1 MRTKE
6 KFTILS
12 LFTLLCVSLM
22 HGSSF
27 GQAVYG
33 SVFGTVSD
41 QNGGAVAKA
50 KVTITNTGT
59 NVSETTETNASGNY
73 TVSRLIPGTYRVKV
87 EAQGF
92 KASIV
97 DAVVV
102 NVDTSSKTDI
112 ALQTGAV
119 SEEVTITAE
128 APLLKTDRADV
139 ATTFESRQ
147 VTDLPI
153 LDRNFTKLILLTPGT
168 QQLQWQH
175 AASENPQGS
184 TQTMVNGQSFSGTGF
199 QLDGTENRDP
209 ILGIIVINPNFE
221 AIGESKVTSQNYDA
235 EFGQAIAGVASVS
248 TKSGTNDLHGAA
260 FLFRQNDV
268 LQARN
273 PFSQARKDSLTGK
286 FIPDTLKSQFGGA
299 IGGRIIKDKL
309 FFFGDY
315 EGLRSKTG
323 GTRLLSVP
331 TAAARTGDLS
341 AYGVNIFDP
350 ATSVFN
356 SSGALTARTQFT
368 GNKIPTNRL
377 SAQALNVL
385 KLIPLPNAPGRL
397 NGTTDNYVASGI
409 EGFDKD
415 SFDIRSDFKATEKLS
430 MFGRYSFADFA
441 RNGPT
446 AFGAGGGSELVS
458 LGGDSKVRNQ
468 SVAYGF
474 DYSWNST
481 LITDFRFGF
490 FRYKVNVLPFDYGKT
505 TAKDAGINGLNNDA
519 FSSGLFAGFIDGNGG
534 TGGTNFGSGLGVNRC
549 NCPLDQDENQFQFV
563 SNTSKFVGNHTF
575 KFGVDVRR
583 AYNLRVP
590 SDTHRSGELSF
601 NNNRTAS
608 PTGGGLGLATFL
620 LGDVTNFGRYI
631 SSSTDARERQ
641 WRHFYYG
648 QDSWRVNQKLTINYG
663 VRADVINPQS
673 INNAGNAG
681 FLSLETGQI
690 STVGVGS
697 TGLNGNVENTVNF
710 APRLAL
716 SYKVNDKLVVRAGY
730 GRSYDIGVFGSVFG
744 HSVTQNLPVLAVQRV
759 DNGSFNRAF
768 NLADGAPAFTQF
780 YGLDKSPKDPTAKTN
795 TSLPASGQ
803 FFLPNNVFARAL
815 PSKMRLPSVDAY
827 NVTVQYQ
834 LTNKMSVEAAFVGNK
849 GTHVFAGD
857 GPDLNVNQVPITGYT
872 PGRNSTLA
880 KPYYQK
886 FGWTQDI
893 AFFCNCADNHYN
905 SLQLKLDKRF
915 SDGYSILMHYT
926 YQDQISE
933 DGGYFP
939 FDANLNRGPA
949 GWQRDHNFVLSQ
961 VYELPIGKGKKIGSN
976 WSKGAD
982 LALGGWQFNSNT
994 TIQSGLPFDNC
1005 FDTNGISDTGTCRP
1019 NQNGNLSTKATR
1031 QSDGSYKFFS
1041 DLSVFSAPSVGTFGN
1056 QKRNSL
1062 RGPNYWRTDASL
1074 FKKFKLTEKYE
1085 LEFRAEAVNFF
1096 NHVNLGNPDGF
1107 IGNFSGG
1114 KLNPSGGAGTI
1125 NSTAYFGA
1133 DPQRNFQFALKLKF

>member
-1 MRTKE
+1 MRIMHK
-6 KFTILS
+6 LS
-12 LFTLLCVSLM
+12 LLALSLLLSL
-22 HGSSF
+22 GLASVSF

-33 SVFGTVSD
+33 SIFGSVTD
-41 QNGGAVAKA
+41 ATGAAVPNAT
-50 KVTITNTGT
+50 VTITNLGT
-59 NVSETTETNASGNY
+59 NASETTKTNASGNY
-73 TVSRLIPGTYRVKV
+73 NQTRLIPGKYRVKI
-87 EAQGF
+87 EAPNF
-92 KASIV
+92 KAAVIDSI
-97 DAVVV
+97 VV
-102 NVDTSSKTDI
+102 NVDTASQTDI
-112 ALQTGAV
+112 TLQAGAV

-199 QLDGTENRDP
+199 QLDGTDNRDP

-221 AIGESKVTSQNYDA
+221 SIGETKVTSQNYDA

-260 FLFRQNDV
+260 FLFRQNDI

-299 IGGRIIKDKL
+299 VGGRIIKDKL

-356 SSGALTARTQFT
+356 AQGALVSRTQFA
-368 GNKIPTNRL
+368 GNKIPTARL
-377 SAQALNVL
+377 SAQALNIL

-415 SFDIRSDFKATEKLS
+415 SFNVRIDYKASDKLS

-446 AFGAGGGSELVS
+446 AFGAGGGAELVS

-474 DYSWNST
+474 DYAWNAT
-481 LITDFRFGF
+481 LVTDFRFGF
-490 FRYKVNVLPFDYGKT
+490 FRYKVNVLPFDYLKKT
-505 TAKDAGINGLNNDA
+505 AEDAGIRGLNNDE

-563 SNTSKFVGNHTF
+563 SNTTKFVGNHTF

-590 SDTHRSGELSF
+590 SDVHRSGELSF
-601 NNNRTAS
+601 NNNRTAGT
-608 PTGGGLGLATFL
+608 TGGTGLGLATFL

-648 QDSWRVNQKLTINYG
+648 QDAWRASQKLTLNYG
-663 VRADVINPQS
+663 VRLDVINPQS
-673 INNAGNAG
+673 INQAGNAG

-690 STVGVGS
+690 STVGVGN
-697 TGLNGNVENTVNF
+697 TKLNGNVENTLNF

-716 SYKVNDKLVVRAGY
+716 SYKVTDKLVIRAGY

-780 YGLDKSPKDPTAKTN
+780 FGLDKSPKDPTAKTN
-795 TSLPASGQ
+795 TSLPTSGQ
-803 FFLPNNVFARAL
+803 FFLPNNVFARVL
-815 PSKMRLPSVDAY
+815 PDKMRLPSVDAY

-834 LTNKMSVEAAFVGNK
+834 LNNSTSVEAAFVGNK

-872 PGRNSTLA
+872 PGRNGTLA
-880 KPYYQK
+880 KPFFQK

-915 SDGYSILMHYT
+915 SDGYSVLMHYT

-939 FDANLNRGPA
+939 FDSNLNRGPA

-961 VYELPIGKGKKIGSN
+961 VYELPIGKGKKLGSN
-976 WSKGAD
+976 WSKTAN
-982 LALGGWQFNSNT
+982 LVLGGWQFNSNT

-1019 NQNGNLSTKATR
+1019 NQNGALKTGASR
-1031 QSDGSYKFFS
+1031 QADGTFKFFN
-1041 DLSVFSAPSVGTFGN
+1041 DLSVFSAPAVGTFGN

-1074 FKKFKLTEKYE
+1074 FKKFIISETKH
-1085 LEFRAEAVNFF
+1085 LEFRIESVNFF

-1107 IGNFSGG
+1107 IGSFSGG
-1114 KLNPSGGAGTI
+1114 RLNPSGGAGTI
-1125 NSTAYFGA
+1125 NSTAYFGS
-1133 DPQRNFQFALKLKF
+1133 DPQRNFQFALKFKF

>member
-1 MRTKE
+1 MRIMHK
-6 KFTILS
+6 LS
-12 LFTLLCVSLM
+12 LLALSLLLSL
-22 HGSSF
+22 GLASVSF

-33 SVFGTVSD
+33 SIFGSVTD
-41 QNGGAVAKA
+41 ATGAAVPNAT
-50 KVTITNTGT
+50 VTITNLGT
-59 NVSETTETNASGNY
+59 NASETTKTNASGNY
-73 TVSRLIPGTYRVKV
+73 NQTRLIPGKYRVKI
-87 EAQGF
+87 EAPNF
-92 KASIV
+92 KAAVIDSI
-97 DAVVV
+97 VV
-102 NVDTSSKTDI
+102 NVDTASQTDI
-112 ALQTGAV
+112 TLQAGAV

-199 QLDGTENRDP
+199 QLDGTDNRDP

-221 AIGESKVTSQNYDA
+221 SIGETKVTSQNYDA

-260 FLFRQNDV
+260 FLFRQNDI

-299 IGGRIIKDKL
+299 VGGRIIKDKL

-356 SSGALTARTQFT
+356 AQGALVSRTQFA
-368 GNKIPTNRL
+368 GNKIPTARL
-377 SAQALNVL
+377 SAQALNIL

-415 SFDIRSDFKATEKLS
+415 SFNVRIDYKASDKLS

-446 AFGAGGGSELVS
+446 AFGAGGGAELVS

-474 DYSWNST
+474 DYAWNAT
-481 LITDFRFGF
+481 LVTDFRFGF
-490 FRYKVNVLPFDYGKT
+490 FRYKVNVLPFDYLKKT
-505 TAKDAGINGLNNDA
+505 AEDAGIRGLNNDE

-563 SNTSKFVGNHTF
+563 SNTTKFVGNHTF

-590 SDTHRSGELSF
+590 SDVHRSGELSF
-601 NNNRTAS
+601 NNNRTAGT
-608 PTGGGLGLATFL
+608 TGGTGLGLATFL

-648 QDSWRVNQKLTINYG
+648 QDAWRASQKLTINYG
-663 VRADVINPQS
+663 VRLDVINPQS
-673 INNAGNAG
+673 INQAGNAG

-690 STVGVGS
+690 STVGVGN
-697 TGLNGNVENTVNF
+697 TKLNGNVENTLNF

-716 SYKVNDKLVVRAGY
+716 SYKVTDKLVIRAGY

-780 YGLDKSPKDPTAKTN
+780 FGLDKSPKDPTAKTN
-795 TSLPASGQ
+795 TSLPTSGQ
-803 FFLPNNVFARAL
+803 FFLPNNVFARVL
-815 PSKMRLPSVDAY
+815 PDKMRLPSVDAY

-834 LTNKMSVEAAFVGNK
+834 LNNSTSVEAAFVGNK

-872 PGRNSTLA
+872 PGRNGTLA
-880 KPYYQK
+880 KPFFQK

-915 SDGYSILMHYT
+915 SDGYSVLMHYT

-939 FDANLNRGPA
+939 FDSNLNRGPA

-961 VYELPIGKGKKIGSN
+961 VYELPIGKGKKLGSN
-976 WSKGAD
+976 WSKTAN
-982 LALGGWQFNSNT
+982 LVLGGWQFNSNT

-1019 NQNGNLSTKATR
+1019 NQNGALKTGASR
-1031 QSDGSYKFFS
+1031 QADGTFKFFN
-1041 DLSVFSAPSVGTFGN
+1041 DLSVFSAPAVGTFGN

-1074 FKKFKLTEKYE
+1074 FKKFIISETKH
-1085 LEFRAEAVNFF
+1085 LEFRIESVNFF

-1107 IGNFSGG
+1107 IGSFSGG
-1114 KLNPSGGAGTI
+1114 RLNPSGGAGTI
-1125 NSTAYFGA
+1125 NSTAYFGS
-1133 DPQRNFQFALKLKF
+1133 DPQRNFQFALKFKF